1 MGLILPHNELHCLI
15 FNSCILLPYYIN
27 LYLYNVQHNGDCYP
41 RGLEDLVVD
50 DGKMC

>member
-15 FNSCILLPYYIN
+15 FNYCMLLPYYIY
-27 LYLYNVQHNGDCYP
+27 LYLYNGQHNGDCYP
-41 RGLEDLVVD
+41 RSLEDLDVD